1 MLCHW
6 HRMHIKIF
14 EQLQKAK
21 RHCYAKN
28 LKINE
33 RFVRPWQ
40 ALKGISIKNIYI
52 RQLSYPTL
60 QKYIYLK
67 GLSNKKFSCMLCHWH
82 RKHESR
88 RLKIRISSR
97 IYEAEFKKTLTRES
111 GAQMGLFDEKT
122 QGRTSHDTVPLS
134 LAWVVLY
141 VCRVCCTSDESY
153 HWDVVRPLM
162 SLLLS
167 LNAVEK

>member
-111 GAQMGLFDEKT
+111 GAQKNPRPNILWHCPFKFSLGSIVCVSSLLHFWWK
-122 QGRTSHDTVPLS
+122 LS
-134 LAWVVLY
+134 LR
-141 VCRVCCTSDESY
+141 CSTST
-153 HWDVVRPLM
+153 DVP
-162 SLLLS
+162 SP
-167 LNAVEK
+167 